1 MAEAR
6 PIGYRCTRLDTISSV
21 MTKPLSC
28 TGVSASARF
37 DHVGCR
43 SKARCARNWLFKA
56 KKVSQKAE
64 RTTAEKSSAFFC
76 IQEIEGLKRNNAPI
90 FGVFAAGQKG
100 ITSENV
106 KKFEQTMKQLGMQVE
121 IKSYPDG
128 ATSLKIRSTKTV
140 TGGRC
145 CRCLEADARIS
156 RQHIERINFRGIRV
170 PRSRIRISLG
180 SLS

>member
-106 KKFEQTMKQLGMQVE
+106 KKFEQTMKRLGMQVE

-128 ATSLKIRSTKTV
+128 GPVFENPVNKDRYRRTMLPMPGSGRSHFST
-140 TGGRC
+140 
-145 CRCLEADARIS
+145 A
-156 RQHIERINFRGIRV
+156 H
-170 PRSRIRISLG
+170 
-180 SLS
+180 